1 MSIQGS
7 SDTES
12 FSVYM
17 REVLAPRLRPGQI
30 VLMDNLSVHT
40 SGWVRDL
47 IEEKG
52 CQLWLLPSYSPD
64 MNPIEEA
71 FAKVKNL
78 IRKAKARTLEA
89 LFAATAGALGEVS
102 EEDSRGF
109 FEACGYGTPRG
120 HSL

>member
-12 FSVYM
+12 FSLYI
-17 REVLAPRLRPGQI
+17 REVLLPRLRAGQI
-30 VLMDNLSVHT
+30 VVMDNLSVHK

-52 CQLWLLPSYSPD
+52 CRLWLLPPYSPD
-64 MNPIEEA
+64 FNPIEEA
-71 FAKVKNL
+71 FSKVKTL

-102 EEDSRGF
+102 EEAARAF
-109 FEACGYGTPRG
+109 FEDCGYKTLRG